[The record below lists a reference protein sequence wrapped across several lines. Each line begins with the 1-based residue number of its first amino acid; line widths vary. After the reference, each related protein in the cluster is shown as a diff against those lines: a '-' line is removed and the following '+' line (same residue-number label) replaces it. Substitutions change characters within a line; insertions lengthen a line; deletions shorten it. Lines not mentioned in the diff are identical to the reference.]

1 MRDATNGSPNR
12 PLHDGREG
20 SRGVRLSA
28 VLPAA
33 RFVACD
39 DIVVRRCQDQAG
51 RVRPGDVFVARLT
64 DKGDGHEAVPRA
76 IARGAVGIIAD
87 RMVATDGIPLCLVP
101 DSDWAMAR
109 LSHALAGDPSREMRV
124 IAVTGTSGKT
134 TTAWLTASVLA
145 EAGHRVG
152 VLSDLGC
159 LGPDDTEPHV
169 DDITS
174 APSLAC
180 WLARL
185 AASGCSHA
193 VVEVSSRMLAAH
205 ATAGMTC
212 DSIAITN
219 LAAAHL
225 DYHGTPRAYRQI
237 MLRIMDT
244 LVDGGCLI
252 TGVSQRHRDR
262 LLDAAAGEATCLT
275 AGLSDDCDVRAR
287 PVEGS
292 LFSRTF
298 LLEAG
303 GQMVP
308 VAADTPTV
316 SFVRDAVLAAAIGS
330 RYGVSLDR
338 AARGI
343 EAAGGVPGRV
353 ERVDR
358 GQDAPVFI
366 DLPTSVHAVSA
377 TLASLRRLTRGRLAV
392 LVDER
397 MATRFGGRRF
407 IRSLERWCHEAVVVP
422 ESIASDDPDDADIAA
437 YARVDRILSALGRR
451 DCAVVLG
458 ALPAGEPAS
467 PHGGRSSLAI
477 LVDGWLQLAH
487 QEAATFTRRRAA

>member
-1 MRDATNGSPNR
+1 MRDATNGSRNR
-12 PLHDGREG
+12 PLGDGRET
-20 SRGVRLSA
+20 VRAVRMSD

-39 DIVVRRCQDQAG
+39 DIVVRRCEDVAA

-64 DKGDGHEAVPRA
+64 DDGDGHEAVSRA
-76 IARGAVGIIAD
+76 LARGAVGVLAE
-87 RMVATDGIPLCLVP
+87 RMVAADGVPLCLVP
-101 DSDWAMAR
+101 DTDWALAR
-109 LSHALAGDPSREMRV
+109 ISHALAGDPSREMRV
-124 IAVTGTSGKT
+124 IAVAGTSGKT

-159 LGPDDTEPHV
+159 LGPDDTEPEC

-174 APSLAC
+174 APTLAR

-185 AASGCSHA
+185 ASSGCSHA
-193 VVEVSSRMLAAH
+193 VVEVSSRMLAAQ

-212 DSIAITN
+212 DSIVVTN

-225 DYHGTPRAYRQI
+225 ERHGTSRAYRLIQS
-237 MLRIMDT
+237 RIMDT

-252 TGVSQRHRDR
+252 TGVGRRDRER
-262 LLDAAAGEATCLT
+262 LLDSAPGAVTCLA
-275 AGLSDDCDVRAR
+275 AGLSRSCDVRAR
-287 PVEGS
+287 AVEGS
-292 LFSRTF
+292 LFGRTF
-298 LLEAG
+298 LLETG

-316 SFVRDAVLAAAIGS
+316 PFVRDAVLAAAIGS

-366 DLPTSVHAVSA
+366 DAPTSVHAVAA
-377 TLASLRRLTRGRLAV
+377 TLASLRRLTGGRLAV

-397 MATRFGGRRF
+397 VAARLGGRRF
-407 IRSLERWCHEAVVVP
+407 VRSLDRWCHETVVVP

-437 YARVDRILSALGRR
+437 YARVDRLLSSLGRQ
-451 DCAVVLG
+451 DCAIVLG
-458 ALPAGEPAS
+458 ALPDHGPPG
-467 PHGGRSSLAI
+467 PHGGRNSLAM

-487 QEAATFTRRRAA
+487 QAAGTFTRRRAA

>member
-1 MRDATNGSPNR
+1 
-12 PLHDGREG
+12 
-20 SRGVRLSA
+20 VRLSE
-28 VLPAA
+28 VFPAA
-33 RFVACD
+33 RFIACD
-39 DIVVRRCQDQAG
+39 DIVVRRCEDVAG

-64 DKGDGHEAVPRA
+64 DEGDGHEAVPRA
-76 IARGAVGIIAD
+76 IARGAVAVIAE
-87 RMVATDGIPLCLVP
+87 RIVAADGMPLCLVP
-101 DSDWAMAR
+101 DSAWAMAR

-124 IAVTGTSGKT
+124 IAVAGTSGKT

-159 LGPDDTEPHV
+159 LGPDDTEPEL

-174 APSLAC
+174 AASLAR

-193 VVEVSSRMLAAH
+193 VVEVSSGMLAAQ

-212 DSIAITN
+212 DSIAITS
-219 LAAAHL
+219 LATAHL
-225 DYHGTPRAYRQI
+225 DRHGTSRAYRLI
-237 MLRIMDT
+237 MSRIMET

-252 TGVSQRHRDR
+252 TGVARRDRDR
-262 LLDAAAGEATCLT
+262 LLDVAPGTATCLA
-275 AGLSDDCDVRAR
+275 AGLSRACDVRAR
-287 PVEGS
+287 AVEGS
-292 LFSRTF
+292 LFGRTF

-308 VAADTPTV
+308 VVADTPTV
-316 SFVRDAVLAAAIGS
+316 PFVRDAVLAAAIGS
-330 RYGVSLDR
+330 RYGVALDR

-343 EAAGGVPGRV
+343 EAAGGVPGRM

-366 DLPTSVHAVSA
+366 DAPTSMHAVSA
-377 TLASLRRLTRGRLAV
+377 TLASLRRLTGGRLAV

-397 MATRFGGRRF
+397 VAAMLGGRRF
-407 IRSLERWCHEAVVVP
+407 VRALGRWCNETVVVP
-422 ESIASDDPDDADIAA
+422 ESVASDHPADADIAA
-437 YARVDRILSALGRR
+437 YARVDRLLSSLGRQ

-458 ALPAGEPAS
+458 AAAEGGHPG
-467 PHGGRSSLAI
+467 PHGGRSSLGM

-487 QEAATFTRRRAA
+487 QAAATFTRRRAA